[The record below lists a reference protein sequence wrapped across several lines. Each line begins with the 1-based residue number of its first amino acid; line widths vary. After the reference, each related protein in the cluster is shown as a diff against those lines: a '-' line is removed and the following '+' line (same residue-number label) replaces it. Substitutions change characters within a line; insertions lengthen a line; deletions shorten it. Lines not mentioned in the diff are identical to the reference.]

1 MVEASVT
8 INDFCSTQ
16 IENTKRQSLIFMSQP
31 KQISNNIVG
40 LHRPFNKPLKSLVW
54 VCRFTKKYSQ
64 KKGQDF
70 YIDFFLWMLEAIC
83 TQKKEFP
90 IQNADGIV
98 KYENAQRILSLF
110 KNQDYSEIHK
120 KVRSVLSERNTEED
134 RIIYSS
140 YKNTSYY
147 ITLAKK
153 VELIQ
158 TGARLTLLGEGLAS
172 IRDYHFFVLSDKH
185 KDVVFRSLCPL
196 FFDNLVIICRSNY
209 YSKNYEKM
217 AESYFRTYLKKNEEE
232 GVIKYITSFDDNY
245 LEVLRTWVDTLK
257 LFTASGLLRL
267 KYLKIV
273 DEMGLRTHYEA
284 LISNTETFYKKE
296 FQKFVKQEQQYDKIR
311 KSYEYHYKRGEAEF
325 GYVNLY
331 DIKKSFRL
339 SYDNFNELIDS
350 YYTEYRHKEIILF
363 SNTVSSIDMRRR
375 FIVAG
380 NAVLKIRI
388 IKKS

>member
-1 MVEASVT
+1 
-8 INDFCSTQ
+8 
-16 IENTKRQSLIFMSQP
+16 MSQP
-31 KQISNNIVG
+31 KQISNNVVG

-70 YIDFFLWMLEAIC
+70 YVDFFLWMLEAIC
-83 TQKKEFP
+83 AQKKEFP

-98 KYENAQRILSLF
+98 KYENAQKILSLF
-110 KNQDYSEIHK
+110 ENQDYSEIHK

-158 TGARLTLLGEGLAS
+158 TGAQLTLLGEGLAS

-196 FFDNLVIICRSNY
+196 FFDNLVVICRSNY
-209 YSKNYEKM
+209 YSKNYEKL

-257 LFTASGLLRL
+257 LCTASGLLRS

-273 DEMGLRTHYEA
+273 DEIGQRTHYEA

-296 FQKFVKQEQQYDKIR
+296 FQKFVKQEQQYEKIR

>member
-1 MVEASVT
+1 MA
-8 INDFCSTQ
+8 
-16 IENTKRQSLIFMSQP
+16 QP
-31 KQISNNIVG
+31 KHINNNIVG

-54 VCRFTKKYSQ
+54 VCRFTKKYSP
-64 KKGQDF
+64 KKGQD
-70 YIDFFLWMLEAIC
+70 YYLDFFLWMLEAIC
-83 TQKKEFP
+83 SHKDEFP
-90 IQNADGIV
+90 VQNADGIV
-98 KYENAQRILSLF
+98 KYDNAQRVLSLF
-110 KNQDYSEIHK
+110 EYQDYSEIRE
-120 KVRSVLSERNTEED
+120 KVRSVLTERTTEED

-153 VELIQ
+153 VDLIQ
-158 TGARLTLLGEGLAS
+158 PGTQLTPLGEELAG
-172 IRDYHFFVLSDKH
+172 IRDYHFFALSDKH
-185 KDVVFRSLCPL
+185 NDVVFRSLCPL

-209 YSKNYEKM
+209 YSRNYEKL

-232 GVIKYITSFDDNY
+232 GAIKYITSFDDNY

-257 LFTASGLLRL
+257 LSTGSGRLRH
-267 KYLKIV
+267 KYLKMV
-273 DEMGLRTHYEA
+273 DVMGLRTRYEE
-284 LISNTETFYKKE
+284 LINNSEAFYKKE

-311 KSYEYHYKRGEAEF
+311 KSYEYHYKKGEAEF

-339 SYDNFNELIDS
+339 SYDRFNALLNS
-350 YYTEYRHKEIILF
+350 YFTEYRHKEIILF

-380 NAVLKIRI
+380 NAALKIRI